1 MLAAT
6 GHSRAPVVRHG
17 GLDDAVGVLHLRDL
31 VGVPDDRPVDECAR
45 PPMLLPDSL
54 PVVDALRQFKAERQ
68 HIALVVDERGAVD
81 GIVTLEDILE
91 EIVGEIYDETDR
103 DVRAVRTEDDGSLV
117 LPGTFPVHDL
127 TDIGVE
133 MPNRPA
139 GDYTTV
145 AGMVL
150 SCLGHIPTEAGET
163 VTVDDWELTVTDV
176 DRRAITQIQLR
187 RVTNPPATPDSEPSA
202 PSPHP

>member
-1 MLAAT
+1 
-6 GHSRAPVVRHG
+6 
-17 GLDDAVGVLHLRDL
+17 
-31 VGVPDDRPVDECAR
+31 
-45 PPMLLPDSL
+45 MLLPDSL

-103 DVRAVRTEDDGSLV
+103 DGYAVRREADGTLV

-127 TDIGVE
+127 PDVGVE
-133 MPNRPA
+133 LPSRPP

-145 AGMVL
+145 AGLVL
-150 SCLGHIPTEAGET
+150 ARLGHIPTIAGRT
-163 VTVDDWELTVTDV
+163 SRWTAG
-176 DRRAITQIQLR
+176 R
-187 RVTNPPATPDSEPSA
+187 
-202 PSPHP
+202 